1 MHSPFAA
8 GPALSAKNGV
18 QALACVKE
26 WGWGRGMWGEREMGS
41 ANGMGGYSADSYD
54 TGAMLTINPVI
65 RGTGAARN
73 SVAMQVCMNAGKG
86 ALKMTR

>member
-1 MHSPFAA
+1 M
-8 GPALSAKNGV
+8 GPAD
-18 QALACVKE
+18 
-26 WGWGRGMWGEREMGS
+26 GR
-41 ANGMGGYSADSYD
+41 GGYSANSYD
-54 TGAMLTINPVI
+54 TGAGLTINLVI